1 MGAVTKPISKVVQ
14 QVGSAVGIGGGGGG
28 SSAPA
33 PAAPEA
39 PKPPSAPSAPLAN
52 VAQAAR
58 DMMSG
63 QLRRRGR
70 AANILAG
77 EGGDAAA
84 TRSKRLLGE

>member
-1 MGAVTKPISKVVQ
+1 MGAVTKPIQKVVQ
-14 QVGSAVGIGGGGGG
+14 QVGSAVGISSGGG
-28 SSAPA
+28 SA
-33 PAAPEA
+33 PAAPSA
-39 PKPPSAPSAPLAN
+39 PEPTKPPSAPSAPLAN

-77 EGGDAAA
+77 EGGSAAP